1 VEKEIIKNKG
11 SEENIY
17 RLLIDAVPMKMFF
30 KDRNSAYVWCNE
42 GYAEDLKIATKDIAG
57 KTDYDFYPKDL
68 AEKYIAD
75 DQILM
80 QQGQPL
86 QLEEGYLREGQKAFV
101 QTFKAPVRDAGG
113 EVIGLLGVFTD
124 ITDKKLAQ
132 IRMEE
137 SEVKYRTLIET
148 IDAGY
153 VIVDQDGTVID
164 ANPEYVRLTG
174 ESRLEEILGRKVTEW
189 TVDHQREEHRGII
202 KKCFGEGRIRN
213 IMLDFID
220 GKGNVTPVELNA
232 TTIEIDGKLRAI
244 KMVRD
249 IIERKAAEKVLQERA
264 DELERLNQNLRAE
277 MDERKRAENIISRQ
291 SREILEIATP
301 VLQVWEGIV
310 AAPLIGTL
318 DSLRTQQL
326 MEQLLQRIVE
336 TNSLVALIDV
346 TGVPAIDTQTAQHL
360 IEAISAVRLLGA
372 QVVLTGIRPAIAQ
385 TLVHLGIDLSNVNTC
400 SSLSAGLG
408 YALDLLK
415 MQVVHKA

>member
-1 VEKEIIKNKG
+1 
-11 SEENIY
+11 
-17 RLLIDAVPMKMFF
+17 M
-30 KDRNSAYVWCNE
+30 
-42 GYAEDLKIATKDIAG
+42 
-57 KTDYDFYPKDL
+57 
-68 AEKYIAD
+68 
-75 DQILM
+75 
-80 QQGQPL
+80 
-86 QLEEGYLREGQKAFV
+86 
-101 QTFKAPVRDAGG
+101 
-113 EVIGLLGVFTD
+113 
-124 ITDKKLAQ
+124 
-132 IRMEE
+132 
-137 SEVKYRTLIET
+137 
-148 IDAGY
+148 
-153 VIVDQDGTVID
+153 
-164 ANPEYVRLTG
+164 
-174 ESRLEEILGRKVTEW
+174 
-189 TVDHQREEHRGII
+189 
-202 KKCFGEGRIRN
+202 
-213 IMLDFID
+213 
-220 GKGNVTPVELNA
+220 TPVELNA

-346 TGVPAIDTQTAQHL
+346 TGVPAIDTLTAQHL
-360 IEAISAVRLLGA
+360 IETISAVRLLGA

-400 SSLSAGLG
+400 SSLSTGLG

>member
-1 VEKEIIKNKG
+1 MEKEIIKNKG

-189 TVDHQREEHRGII
+189 
-202 KKCFGEGRIRN
+202 KN
-213 IMLDFID
+213 IGASSRSVLARAAS
-220 GKGNVTPVELNA
+220 VTSCS
-232 TTIEIDGKLRAI
+232 
-244 KMVRD
+244 
-249 IIERKAAEKVLQERA
+249 
-264 DELERLNQNLRAE
+264 
-277 MDERKRAENIISRQ
+277 IS
-291 SREILEIATP
+291 
-301 VLQVWEGIV
+301 
-310 AAPLIGTL
+310 
-318 DSLRTQQL
+318 
-326 MEQLLQRIVE
+326 
-336 TNSLVALIDV
+336 
-346 TGVPAIDTQTAQHL
+346 
-360 IEAISAVRLLGA
+360 
-372 QVVLTGIRPAIAQ
+372 
-385 TLVHLGIDLSNVNTC
+385 
-400 SSLSAGLG
+400 
-408 YALDLLK
+408 
-415 MQVVHKA
+415 

>member
-400 SSLSAGLG
+400 SSLSTGLG